1 MSSLKKFLF
10 SQKNCYDI
18 FVLFGL
24 EHGLN
29 KPATVKMEPENS
41 WENYLL
47 RPWLEKMTS
56 ECHRLGFKAIIMIT
70 GHYGHNQQIVVREV
84 AIRMSE
90 RLQIPVLGIPE
101 YWLALDAGYLG
112 DHAGIGE
119 TSLLWHLE
127 PDLVAID
134 RIRNDPDYGKNDRIE
149 KGSSPELG
157 QAYAELIIDRLA
169 CLALAMPKWAT
180 DKRTKFVTAER
191 SILSSQIQGWRR
203 RDGRPRVDGSSRRGL
218 REPSQVARWTGW
230 RCRGW

>member
-1 MSSLKKFLF
+1 MG
-10 SQKNCYDI
+10 
-18 FVLFGL
+18 GL
-24 EHGLN
+24 D
-29 KPATVKMEPENS
+29 KPSTIKMEAEHS
-41 WENYLL
+41 WGNYLL

-180 DKRTKFVTAER
+180 EKRTKFVTAER
-191 SILSSQIQGWRR
+191 SILSAQIQGWRLQHPWAAWQNIHLEAVKQYGQLLVEEKF
-203 RDGRPRVDGSSRRGL
+203 DQIVELSKQL
-218 REPSQVARWTGW
+218 RANTTSNG
-230 RCRGW
+230 